1 MTWAAKALADTGLD
15 EGDATIVAGRTPAWL
30 IEHAVELVRGIR
42 EREGA
47 AAVDRV
53 TRDLAWTELRGLVV
67 TLAAMVPADVEPAR
81 ALEWVDCQPR
91 DWTDTTVVREA
102 GRWDAGARDHVAA
115 RGRGQW
121 LARRADDALAA
132 GGTR

>member
-1 MTWAAKALADTGLD
+1 MTWAAKALAETGLD

-102 GRWDAGARDHVAA
+102 GRWDAGARDYVAA

-121 LARRADDALAA
+121 LARHADEVLA
-132 GGTR
+132 GGDR